1 LSKGQSTEIGRGHFQ
16 ETHPT
21 DLFKECSHC
30 VELVTSREQFPAMR

>member
-1 LSKGQSTEIGRGHFQ
+1 LSKGQSTEFGRGYFQ